1 MYLLY
6 QKVSTRNVRWR
17 CYSSKDTH
25 WPLWYIYQKEMCLR
39 YSNVCVYLTTR
50 RVADYLD
57 TSVKKRC
64 VYDIEMSVSIWQRDV
79 LLTIDI
85 SVKKIFMFCAQG
97 SNKECVMCVY
107 DIHIIH
113 QKRPIKETHGI
124 CVVDKIRYSN
134 VSVYLRTRR
143 VADFGLAADI
153 YV

>member
-1 MYLLY
+1 
-6 QKVSTRNVRWR
+6 
-17 CYSSKDTH
+17 
-25 WPLWYIYQKEMCLR
+25 
-39 YSNVCVYLTTR
+39 
-50 RVADYLD
+50 
-57 TSVKKRC
+57 
-64 VYDIEMSVSIWQRDV
+64 
-79 LLTIDI
+79 
-85 SVKKIFMFCAQG
+85 
-97 SNKECVMCVY
+97 MCVY